1 MEQDLKDDQR
11 MWYVQI
17 LTPANLTLPDEDE
30 AGAAAD
36 DVFEVA
42 AGVVALVTRVVVG
55 VGLLLALAVVAAAA
69 PGVHWA

>member
-1 MEQDLKDDQR
+1 MNQNLKDGLR
-11 MWYVQI
+11 TGYIQI

-36 DVFEVA
+36 GAFEVA
-42 AGVVALVTRVVVG
+42 AVVALVTRVVVG
-55 VGLLLALAVVAAAA
+55 PGLLLALAVVAAAA